1 MLDPVAPGIG
11 GRAPVAIL
19 YFSGVGGTEVAAR
32 LLGRLAGPDIPC
44 EVLSVE
50 DPRAARRAAEPGLLV
65 LCYPTYFLK
74 PAPVMLDFL
83 RSIPR
88 GQGERRA
95 VLVTTYELY
104 TGDSNRRA
112 ALILRDRGIPVL
124 GSFALRCP
132 GTDVTCV
139 VPDRLCG
146 WLYRFERAFPRKTA
160 KIARRVADLAA
171 GTPGRGRIP
180 APKWYTPLAWILQVL
195 ALDGFIRFRNRV
207 VVLEDRCTSCGICV
221 RDCPRGAWRKTE
233 TGLEHSGELCDL
245 CTRCVHRCP
254 RNALVLV
261 RRLKDNR
268 RLDPALYGALGR
280 EAFEA
285 CAGFGED
292 GLRDRAA
299 GFSPETGGAP

>member
-1 MLDPVAPGIG
+1 MLDPAVPGVG

-32 LLGRLAGPDIPC
+32 LLGRLAGRDTPC

-88 GQGERRA
+88 GRGDRRA

-112 ALILRDRGIPVL
+112 ALILRDRGIPVV
-124 GSFALRCP
+124 GSYALRCP

-146 WLYRFERAFPRKTA
+146 WLYRFERAFPRKA
-160 KIARRVADLAA
+160 EKISRRIADLSSAPPAA
-171 GTPGRGRIP
+171 RRIP
-180 APKWYTPLAWILQVL
+180 APKWYTPLAWVLQVL
-195 ALDGFIRFRNRV
+195 ALDGFIRMRDRFT
-207 VVLEDRCTSCGICV
+207 VLTDRCDSCGLCV
-221 RDCPRGAWRKTE
+221 RDCPHGAWSRTE
-233 TGLEHSGELCDL
+233 GGLEHSGELCDL
-245 CTRCVHRCP
+245 CTRCIHRCP
-254 RNALVLV
+254 RKALILV

-268 RLDPALYGALGR
+268 RLNPALYGALGR

-285 CAGFGED
+285 CGDSPKFPDPRGET
-292 GLRDRAA
+292 A
-299 GFSPETGGAP
+299 